1 MPESEL
7 DNRSR
12 ARVSTL
18 AGGIAAGLAGTAAM
32 SGIQRLQ
39 RRLTGHNPRYL
50 PASAMAELLRVR
62 PQGRVGTRRLNALAQ
77 ALFGAT
83 SGTMRGVVGLTGTD
97 GTRAV
102 LGTFALLVTTSYGA
116 LVLLRSTDPPWAW
129 TGQELCTDLVHKA
142 ILAAGASVAY
152 EALHRTERGPERR
165 R

>member
-1 MPESEL
+1 MSSLDDDEL
-7 DNRSR
+7 DALMSI
-12 ARVSTL
+12 
-18 AGGIAAGLAGTAAM
+18 AGRIMREGLAGTAAM